1 VERRGADRN
10 PWLAKIYRL
19 KLVAN
24 NLVVDGIECPLTV
37 ILNSARDSPRPPGAA
52 REQPGAAREQP
63 GAARDRPGTG
73 NNAVVL
79 EYCLNRICIE
89 ILMEY
94 DVRCGLTVSVNVQV
108 M

>member
-52 REQPGAAREQP
+52 REQPGAAR
-63 GAARDRPGTG
+63 DRPGTG

-108 M
+108 MY

>member
-1 VERRGADRN
+1 M
-10 PWLAKIYRL
+10 
-19 KLVAN
+19 
-24 NLVVDGIECPLTV
+24 VDGIECPLTV
-37 ILNSARDSPRPPGAA
+37 ILNSARDSPRP
-52 REQPGAAREQP
+52 P

-108 M
+108 MY